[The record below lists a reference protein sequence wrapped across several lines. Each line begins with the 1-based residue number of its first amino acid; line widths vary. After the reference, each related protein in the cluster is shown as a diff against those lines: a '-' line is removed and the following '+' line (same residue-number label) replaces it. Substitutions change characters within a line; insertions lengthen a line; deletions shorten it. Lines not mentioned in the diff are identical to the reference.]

1 MGTNRRYKPK
11 FKRLLKLRFDNFQ
24 KKNILSFQKK
34 KWHFFFFFLKNKKK
48 RRGNNFYLY
57 DHGRFINSS
66 FIFRFKRKFK
76 FDLNLKQ
83 KFFFYYSSV
92 KQKFFKKVTG
102 KLLSA
107 KNLSPQEIIVQTLE
121 SRLDSVLYRSL
132 FVSTRDEAKQFIKH
146 KHVFVNRKKV
156 IDCSY
161 ILKKGDVITIDLKK
175 KDQVKANILNSNIW
189 PLPPEYLE
197 TNYKTLT
204 IIYVKLPDINQLY
217 SHYPFFVSFNT
228 INY

>member
-1 MGTNRRYKPK
+1 MGINRRYKPK
-11 FKRLLKLRFDNFQ
+11 FKRLLKLRFDNFE
-24 KKNILSFQKK
+24 KKNILSLQKK
-34 KWHFFFFFLKNKKK
+34 KWHSFLLFLKKKKK
-48 RRGNNFYLY
+48 RRKNNFYLF
-57 DHGRFINSS
+57 DHGKFINSF
-66 FIFRFKRKFK
+66 FIFRFKWKFK

-92 KQKFFKKVTG
+92 KQKFVKKVTG
-102 KLLSA
+102 KLVSA
-107 KNLSPQEIIVQTLE
+107 KRLSPQEIMVQALE

-156 IDCSY
+156 MDCSY
-161 ILKKGDVITIDLKK
+161 TLKKGDVITIDLKK
-175 KDQVKANILNSNIW
+175 KDHVKENILNSNIW

-197 TNYKTLT
+197 INYKTLT
-204 IIYVKLPDINQLY
+204 IIFVKLPDVNQFY

-228 INY
+228 ITH